1 MVSSGCVSGPPVV
14 GDPAPQL
21 ADYDSEEKYLALLD
35 HFTGKAEIYSG
46 FDTQLFAGVTYQTWQ
61 FREARVKRLA
71 LFRSMTSSEI
81 DAALSRER
89 AEYEKYNV
97 FVLGTWTVDSRFDDF
112 DRRDSVWRIALVI
125 DGEEVLPV
133 DVVRVSRVTQDV
145 RAIYPYMGSFW
156 VQYRARFPRSRAD
169 GSPLIRPGTRRVKL
183 VLASSLGK
191 AEMFT
196 SAE

>member
-1 MVSSGCVSGPPVV
+1 MV

-21 ADYDSEEKYLALLD
+21 ADYASEEKYLALLD
-35 HFTGKAEIYSG
+35 HYTGKAEIYSG
-46 FDTQLFAGVTYQTWQ
+46 FDTQLFAGVTYQTWE

-71 LFRSMTSSEI
+71 LFRSMTPDEI
-81 DAALSRER
+81 ASLLTRER

-112 DRRDSVWRIALVI
+112 DKRDSVWRIALVL

-145 RAIYPYMGSFW
+145 RAIYPYMGNFW
-156 VQYRARFPRSRAD
+156 VQYRARFPRYRKD